1 MNEILYL
8 FSRAISGYLFMLPVL
23 IAYFLLLLL
32 FRRKQKSLHIATC
45 FVFGFYLFLVIA
57 ATGIGNTVAFSF
69 PPEIILIPF
78 RDILYAPRHFML
90 NVIAFVPFGFFLPLL
105 YKRYCSI
112 KIVTAIG
119 FMFSLCI
126 ELVQMLGWG
135 ATEID
140 DLIAKTLGVC
150 LGYFSYCLIKKS
162 LHKNIEELFQANSI
176 SNTAE
181 LILLLASTFLIMAFV
196 QPLIGNSV
204 FAV

>member
-1 MNEILYL
+1 MNQIKYL
-8 FSRAISGYLFMLPVL
+8 LARVFSGYLLLIPVL
-23 IAYFLLLLL
+23 VAYFLLLLL
-32 FRRKQKSLHIATC
+32 FRRKEKPLHIAAC

-105 YKRYCSI
+105 YKRYRSI
-112 KIVTAIG
+112 KIVAVIG
-119 FMFSLCI
+119 FLFSLCI

-140 DLIAKTLGVC
+140 DLIANTLGVC
-150 LGYFSYCLIKKS
+150 LGYLSYCLIKKS
-162 LHKNIEELFQANSI
+162 LHKNFGEPFQANSI
-176 SNTAE
+176 SDTAE
-181 LILLLASTFLIMAFV
+181 LILLLASTFLIMALV
-196 QPLIGNSV
+196 QPLIGNSI